1 MTKHWKRSRITK
13 ALTDAARAGSF
24 KEALP
29 GALFYVL
36 LCSLVPRFLLAYL
49 LGPFN
54 AVAAIAGVLYAW
66 SYNRTGRRQTLLLKD
81 SPPPRLPRGR

>member
-1 MTKHWKRSRITK
+1 MGW
-13 ALTDAARAGSF
+13 LYAGSF